1 MSSTALLSSP
11 HARLLSHLLSRLRR
25 TALPV
30 LVHGIALAGALAL
43 PAQAQAQEKIRFGL
57 NWYPQAEHCGWF
69 QAQAAGLYK
78 QAGLDVQLIGGSP
91 DRNIPLL
98 VAAGELELGMG
109 SSFTTLNMVA
119 QHIPGQTIAAF
130 LQKDPQ
136 TLVAH
141 ADQGVAKLDDLKG
154 RSIMVAKFS
163 QAEFWA
169 FLKQKYGFKDAQL
182 KPYAY
187 SPAPFLADPKAVQQ
201 GYITEDAMLLGKALP
216 KPPVSILLADY
227 GYDNYASTVFGMQP
241 YLKAHDKAVAAFVE
255 ATRAGWQQCIDGDY
269 TPALKAVLAADPK
282 HDEALFRFKMTQLRE
297 RAMVKSGDALAGG
310 AGAMSDARWK
320 RFFETMSAAGIYP
333 TSLDYKAGYSLR
345 DSHAGAGWH

>member
-1 MSSTALLSSP
+1 MQMP
-11 HARLLSHLLSRLRR
+11 PFISRASCRAGL
-25 TALPV
+25 V
-30 LVHGIALAGALAL
+30 LGLAGLL
-43 PAQAQAQEKIRFGL
+43 GMPAQAADKIRFGL

-78 QAGLDVQLIGGSP
+78 NAGLEVELIGGSP

-98 VAAGELELGMG
+98 VAAGELDLGMG

-119 QHIPGQTIAAF
+119 RNIPGQTIAAF

-141 ADQGVAKLDDLKG
+141 ADQGVKTLADLKG
-154 RSIMVAKFS
+154 RPIMVAKFS
-163 QAEFWA
+163 QSEFWA
-169 FLKQKYGFKDAQL
+169 FLKQKHGFDDSQL
-182 KPYAY
+182 RPYAY
-187 SPAPFLADPKAVQQ
+187 SAVPFLADPKAVQQ
-201 GYITEDAMLLGKALP
+201 GYVTEDAMLLGKALP

-227 GYDNYASTVFGMQP
+227 GYENYASTVFGMQR
-241 YLKAHDKAVAAFVE
+241 YIAANEKAVAAFVD

-297 RAMVKSGDALAGG
+297 RAMVKSGDALQAG

-320 RFFETMSAAGIYP
+320 RFFETMSGAGIYP
-333 TSLDYKAGYSLR
+333 ASLDYKAAYTLR
-345 DSHAGAGWH
+345 FSNTAAGWK